1 MIYAARAAGFAG
13 THRMPRLLPD
23 GNTSRLFFTGAA
35 KAFGHTLR
43 TRLVAAQAVCAFMA
57 HILSWHK
64 GECAETVAQLEG
76 YALHGMSVT
85 QAYRCFLKY

>member
-23 GNTSRLFFTGAA
+23 GNTSRLFLQAQLWPLA
-35 KAFGHTLR
+35 IRCA
-43 TRLVAAQAVCAFMA
+43 RLVAAQAVCAFMA

-64 GECAETVAQLEG
+64 GECAEAVAQLEG
-76 YALHGMSVT
+76 YALHGMSVN